1 MYFSMEEALAWFRV
15 VVGGVV
21 MPQALPGKIF
31 EVFANPRLQEPSF
44 VTLVAERATS
54 TLVLF

>member
-1 MYFSMEEALAWFRV
+1 MVSRRGWGSSHAASFAR
-15 VVGGVV
+15 
-21 MPQALPGKIF
+21 KIF